1 MANLVNDLKNSPIKK
16 HVVTSIEYDCKSEK
30 DQEEIYSEVYSILEN
45 HLEEFAKITYELE
58 GDNKVKVEVIQ

>member
-1 MANLVNDLKNSPIKK
+1 M
-16 HVVTSIEYDCKSEK
+16 VTSIEYDCKSEK

-58 GDNKVKVEVIQ
+58 GDNKVKVEVIE

>member
-30 DQEEIYSEVYSILEN
+30 DQEEIYSGVFS
-45 HLEEFAKITYELE
+45 FF
-58 GDNKVKVEVIQ
+58 

>member
-1 MANLVNDLKNSPIKK
+1 MANLVNDLKNSQIKK

-58 GDNKVKVEVIQ
+58 GDNKVKVEVIE